1 MVKSKIF
8 QKIARKGFWSKNLK
22 YDFVSET
29 NAVALKFRN
38 LITNLLTCLSD
49 VESQIEIMADI
60 LINDKSR
67 SVNIFY
73 RQLRVGKIH
82 TFRYVIFIQNSRRWD
97 VAGNE

>member
-1 MVKSKIF
+1 
-8 QKIARKGFWSKNLK
+8 
-22 YDFVSET
+22 
-29 NAVALKFRN
+29 
-38 LITNLLTCLSD
+38 LTCLSD

-82 TFRYVIFIQNSRRWD
+82 IYALEIKIENFDQGQKSQITLFLHHSNKNF
-97 VAGNE
+97 